1 MTSPSEL
8 FWKLIRVGDVR
19 HPFNST
25 LMFLSSTAVHWYNFS
40 VIVSEEEEHIQAD
53 ISVLRPDSTLENIA
67 QLRLLY
73 TIAKIPPLRLIFMI
87 VHIQAFK
94 NID

>member
-1 MTSPSEL
+1 
-8 FWKLIRVGDVR
+8 
-19 HPFNST
+19 
-25 LMFLSSTAVHWYNFS
+25 MFLSSTAEHWYNFS

-73 TIAKIPPLRLIFMI
+73 TIAQIPPLRLIFMI
-87 VHIQAFK
+87 VQIQALRILIKIAQIAFY
-94 NID
+94 DCSDSTLVL